1 MFILITFVD
10 SLVKLSFL
18 DFVETTTIIT
28 RTSLRRSFGEKQ
40 TISPVDQV
48 LSQGNDIVLKEPS
61 GGIIL
66 RTKRRL
72 STTSLYGSKSKVSSL
87 NKRLKKDS
95 DSQNTIG
102 FSKRDFF
109 FAPAPPYEQMSRPVD
124 RRMFLVHRGERGSS

>member
-48 LSQGNDIVLKEPS
+48 LSQGNDIVFKEPS
-61 GGIIL
+61 GGIYL

-72 STTSLYGSKSKVSSL
+72 SLHGSKSKVSSL

-124 RRMFLVHRGERGSS
+124 RRMFLVHRGERGSF